1 MRLDKFVMTIGLLAL
16 LASFSS
22 WAAVKNKPSSQVWD
36 KLTPAWDAVSE
47 KLIGFVGPKKQKL
60 LADLAFAAA
69 AAEQCDGL
77 NLDNDKFK
85 AAFDSLNDADYQ
97 ALTAADKA
105 LYGPKLMNYFGIY
118 VGLITAEALL
128 EQHPFCTYAI
138 NQQIIGTGQ
147 YWMDTTI
154 GGAKK

>member
-1 MRLDKFVMTIGLLAL
+1 MRLDKFVVTIGLLAL

-22 WAAVKNKPSSQVWD
+22 WAAVKNKPSSQIWD

-77 NLDNDKFK
+77 NLDDDKFK

-97 ALTAADKA
+97 ALAAPDKA

-118 VGLITAEALL
+118 VGLMTAEALL
-128 EQHPFCTYAI
+128 EQQPFCTYAT
-138 NQQIIGTGQ
+138 NQQIIGTGP
-147 YWMDTTI
+147 YWMDTNR

>member
-1 MRLDKFVMTIGLLAL
+1 MRLDKFVMTIGLFAL
-16 LASFSS
+16 LASSS
-22 WAAVKNKPSSQVWD
+22 PWAAVKNKPSSQIWD

-97 ALTAADKA
+97 ALAAADKV

-118 VGLITAEALL
+118 VGLMTAEALL
-128 EQHPFCTYAI
+128 EQQPFCTYAT
-138 NQQIIGTGQ
+138 NQQIIGTGP
-147 YWMDTTI
+147 YWMDTNI

>member
-1 MRLDKFVMTIGLLAL
+1 MRLEKGVLAIGLIAL
-16 LASFSS
+16 LTSS
-22 WAAVKNKPSSQVWD
+22 SAWAAVKNKPSSQIWD

-47 KLIGFVGPKKQKL
+47 KLIAFVGPKKQKL

-77 NLDNDKFK
+77 TLDEDKFK

-97 ALTAADKA
+97 ALAAADKE

-128 EQHPFCTYAI
+128 EQQPFCTYAI
-138 NQQIIGTGQ
+138 NQQIIGTGP
-147 YWMDTTI
+147 YWIDTNI

>member
-1 MRLDKFVMTIGLLAL
+1 MRKDKLVMTIGLLFL
-16 LASFSS
+16 LASPSP
-22 WAAVKNKPSSQVWD
+22 WAAVKNKPSSQIWD
-36 KLTPAWDAVSE
+36 KLTPACDAVSE
-47 KLIGFVGPKKQKL
+47 KLIAFVGPKKQKL

-77 NLDNDKFK
+77 TLDENKFK

-97 ALTAADKA
+97 ALAAADKE

-118 VGLITAEALL
+118 VGLMTGEALL
-128 EQHPFCTYAI
+128 EQQPFCTYAI
-138 NQQIIGTGQ
+138 NQQIIGTGP
-147 YWMDTTI
+147 YWMDTNI